1 MDRALSAVSPM
12 ASTALLAML
21 CGIPALLSAQEPPTT
36 PPARV
41 QGVVVHEATFEPI
54 RDAVVTLVGTDIET
68 RTGPLGQFA
77 IADAPEG
84 TAWVRV
90 TAPGLPGVREQ
101 VEVTK
106 DGVVFLQ
113 FRMPENVSAVLDE
126 VLVDVSSPSELSAD
140 AKTALDMLALKLPS
154 ITGVMS
160 GDLGSHDAPLR
171 LRGYSTLSQDGDP
184 LIVVDDV
191 AVNGDYPLET
201 LSRIPASDVASI
213 ELLKGPA
220 AAFRYPFAANGVI
233 LVRTRKR

>member
-1 MDRALSAVSPM
+1 MERALSAVPPV
-12 ASTALLAML
+12 ASIALLAVL
-21 CGIPALLSAQEPPTT
+21 CSVPAALTAQQPSTSR
-36 PPARV
+36 PARV

-54 RDAVVTLVGTDIET
+54 QDAVVTLVGTDIET
-68 RTGPLGQFA
+68 RTGPLGQFE

-101 VEVTK
+101 VEVME

-126 VLVDVSSPSELSAD
+126 VLVDVVSPSEARAD
-140 AKTALDMLALKLPS
+140 AKTALDLLALKLPS
-154 ITGVMS
+154 ITGTMS

-191 AVNGDYPLET
+191 AVSGDFPLET

-213 ELLKGPA
+213 ELLKGPS